1 VATEERTAIAE
12 NLENF
17 IVFGLHTKRLKRESQ
32 SVKSET
38 PLRRE
43 NYFSLL
49 VACDSCVLTT
59 NFCIQQ
65 MLNLLH
71 RHVFKEVLVSTALAM
86 GLFVFVLLLGNAMR
100 DIAELVAAGK
110 LDFMVFLKLMGLLIP
125 YVAAY
130 ALPLGVLTGTLMAL
144 GRLSSQQEITAMKSA
159 GISLYQIASPVFVIS
174 FIGMIAGVVVNL
186 HYAPQS
192 RLAYKHL
199 MVSAISENPIGFIE
213 ERRFIREF
221 PGYVIY
227 MGDREGSVM
236 KDFWIWELDD
246 EKRVKLFLRAKEGEI
261 NFDKTNN
268 ALVLTLRDGTA
279 EQRDDSASEGLANG
293 PMRSLFFGELPIEL
307 PMGKIFGEK
316 SQRQARIKEMT
327 FAQLME
333 RRDQELAAEAAEAVD
348 GAVDGA
354 TEGISKGR
362 MKVQMHMQK
371 SFAMAFSVFSLAIFG
386 VPLAI
391 QVGRK
396 ESYANLAI
404 ALIIAMSYYFLIIA
418 VSWLEGARALR
429 PDLLIWLPNIIFQA
443 IGFYLIQRAN
453 RH

>member
-1 VATEERTAIAE
+1 
-12 NLENF
+12 
-17 IVFGLHTKRLKRESQ
+17 
-32 SVKSET
+32 
-38 PLRRE
+38 
-43 NYFSLL
+43 
-49 VACDSCVLTT
+49 
-59 NFCIQQ
+59 

-71 RHVFKEVLVSTALAM
+71 RHVLKEVLASTALAM

-144 GRLSSQQEITAMKSA
+144 GRLSSQQEITAMKSS

-227 MGDREGSVM
+227 MGDRDGPLM

-261 NFDKTNN
+261 NFDKTDN

-279 EQRDDSASEGLANG
+279 EQRDDSGSEGLADE

-327 FAQLME
+327 FSQLMVK
-333 RRDQELAAEAAEAVD
+333 RDLALAEETEAA
-348 GAVDGA
+348 
-354 TEGISKGR
+354 EGISKNR

-404 ALIIAMSYYFLIIA
+404 ALIIAMTYYFLIIA

-429 PDLLIWLPNIIFQA
+429 PDLLIWLPNLIFQA
-443 IGFYLIQRAN
+443 VGFYLIQRAN

>member
-1 VATEERTAIAE
+1 
-12 NLENF
+12 
-17 IVFGLHTKRLKRESQ
+17 
-32 SVKSET
+32 
-38 PLRRE
+38 
-43 NYFSLL
+43 
-49 VACDSCVLTT
+49 
-59 NFCIQQ
+59 
-65 MLNLLH
+65 MLNLLQ
-71 RHVFKEVLVSTALAM
+71 RHVLKEVLVSTALAM

-110 LDFMVFLKLMGLLIP
+110 LDLLVFLKLMGLLIP

-130 ALPLGVLTGTLMAL
+130 ALPLGVLTGTLMAM

-159 GISLYQIASPVFVIS
+159 GIGLYQIASPVFLIS
-174 FIGMIAGVVVNL
+174 FIGMVAGVVVNL

-192 RLAYKHL
+192 RLAYKQL

-236 KDFWIWELDD
+236 KDFWIWELDS
-246 EKRVKLFLRAKEGEI
+246 EKRVTLFLRAKEGEI
-261 NFDKTNN
+261 NFNKTSN

-279 EQRDDSASEGLANG
+279 EQRDDSGSGGLADE

-333 RRDQELAAEAAEAVD
+333 RRDEELAKEAAAAAD
-348 GAVDGA
+348 GT

-418 VSWLEGARALR
+418 VSWLEGARGLR

-443 IGFYLIQRAN
+443 VGFYLIQRAN

>member
-1 VATEERTAIAE
+1 
-12 NLENF
+12 
-17 IVFGLHTKRLKRESQ
+17 
-32 SVKSET
+32 
-38 PLRRE
+38 
-43 NYFSLL
+43 
-49 VACDSCVLTT
+49 
-59 NFCIQQ
+59 

-71 RHVFKEVLVSTALAM
+71 RHVLKEVLVSTALAM

-144 GRLSSQQEITAMKSA
+144 GRLSSQQEITAMKSS
-159 GISLYQIASPVFVIS
+159 GISLYQIASSVFVIS
-174 FIGMIAGVVVNL
+174 FIGMIVGVVVNL

-192 RLAYKHL
+192 RLAYKQL

-227 MGDREGSVM
+227 MGDRDGPLM

-279 EQRDDSASEGLANG
+279 EQRDDSGSEGLADE

-327 FAQLME
+327 FSQLMVK
-333 RRDQELAAEAAEAVD
+333 RDLALAEETEAA
-348 GAVDGA
+348 
-354 TEGISKGR
+354 EGISKNR

-404 ALIIAMSYYFLIIA
+404 ALIIAMTYYFLIIA

-429 PDLLIWLPNIIFQA
+429 PDLLIWLPNLIFQA
-443 IGFYLIQRAN
+443 VGFYLIQRAN

>member
-1 VATEERTAIAE
+1 
-12 NLENF
+12 
-17 IVFGLHTKRLKRESQ
+17 
-32 SVKSET
+32 
-38 PLRRE
+38 
-43 NYFSLL
+43 
-49 VACDSCVLTT
+49 
-59 NFCIQQ
+59 

-71 RHVFKEVLVSTALAM
+71 RHVLKEVLVSTALAM

-144 GRLSSQQEITAMKSA
+144 GRLSSQQEITAMKSS

-174 FIGMIAGVVVNL
+174 FIGMIVGVVVNL

-227 MGDREGSVM
+227 MGDRAGPVM
-236 KDFWIWELDD
+236 QDFWIWELDD

-261 NFDKTNN
+261 NFDQTNN

-279 EQRDDSASEGLANG
+279 EQRDVSGSGGLADE

-327 FAQLME
+327 FTQLMV
-333 RRDQELAAEAAEAVD
+333 RRDEELAKEAAAAAD
-348 GAVDGA
+348 GTTG
-354 TEGISKGR
+354 GISKGR

-418 VSWLEGARALR
+418 VSWLEGARGLR

-443 IGFYLIQRAN
+443 VGFYLIQRAN

>member
-1 VATEERTAIAE
+1 
-12 NLENF
+12 
-17 IVFGLHTKRLKRESQ
+17 
-32 SVKSET
+32 
-38 PLRRE
+38 
-43 NYFSLL
+43 
-49 VACDSCVLTT
+49 
-59 NFCIQQ
+59 

-71 RHVFKEVLVSTALAM
+71 RHVLKEVLASTALAM

-110 LDFMVFLKLMGLLIP
+110 LDLMVFLKLMGLLIP

-159 GISLYQIASPVFVIS
+159 GISLYQIASPVLVIS

-199 MVSAISENPIGFIE
+199 MVRAISENPIGFIE

-227 MGDREGSVM
+227 MGDRDGPLM

-261 NFDKTNN
+261 NFDKTDN

-279 EQRDDSASEGLANG
+279 EQRDDSGSEGLADE

-327 FAQLME
+327 FSQLMVK
-333 RRDQELAAEAAEAVD
+333 RDLALAEETEAEK
-348 GAVDGA
+348 
-354 TEGISKGR
+354 GISKNR

-386 VPLAI
+386 VPLAL

-404 ALIIAMSYYFLIIA
+404 ALIIAMTYYFLIIA
-418 VSWLEGARALR
+418 VSWLEGARAMR
-429 PDLLIWLPNIIFQA
+429 PDLLIWLPNLIFQA
-443 IGFYLIQRAN
+443 VGFYLIQRAN

>member
-1 VATEERTAIAE
+1 
-12 NLENF
+12 
-17 IVFGLHTKRLKRESQ
+17 
-32 SVKSET
+32 
-38 PLRRE
+38 
-43 NYFSLL
+43 
-49 VACDSCVLTT
+49 
-59 NFCIQQ
+59 

-71 RHVFKEVLVSTALAM
+71 RHVLKEVLVSTALAM

-227 MGDREGSVM
+227 MGDRDGPLM

-279 EQRDDSASEGLANG
+279 EQRDDSGSEGLADE

-327 FAQLME
+327 FSQLMVK
-333 RRDQELAAEAAEAVD
+333 RDLALAEETEAA
-348 GAVDGA
+348 
-354 TEGISKGR
+354 EGISKNR

-404 ALIIAMSYYFLIIA
+404 ALIIAMTYYFLIIA

-429 PDLLIWLPNIIFQA
+429 PDLLIWLPNLIFQA
-443 IGFYLIQRAN
+443 VGFYLIQRAN